1 MKETNGRIQFE
12 RTQDLPPTAMSLGG
26 TAWNRTGSWKFL
38 SPAYQ
43 NLTPPCSH
51 ACLTDMDVVSMMRS
65 VEAGD
70 WDQAARAVLDVNP
83 FPSITGRTCPHP
95 CETPCNRK
103 AYGGGISVR
112 AVERQVGDHK
122 LTHQVRPELPTTT
135 FERVHVVGAGPAGL
149 SAAVALRRLGHPV
162 TVHGTPP
169 AAGGLLTCGGAADG
183 LPTDVVRAEFAWV
196 AGLGVEFEPAGRF
209 TREEIEALGPTIVSF
224 GSPAATADGGTVAS
238 PARSAPVG
246 GGDAAS
252 VDAWGGEGDGTWA
265 GGGGGTAEAAARR
278 GAAIPAAIRHG
289 RLAAHALHADR
300 TGMSVPVADP
310 LVDQGASPD
319 VAKFK
324 QLHMA
329 SFRREAPAACEVL
342 DGEYR
347 TQSIDGVDF
356 GLSVVGATAEAT
368 RCFKCGTC
376 TDCDNCFHVCPD
388 VAISKKPGGGY
399 VIDLAHCKGC
409 GVCVEECPRA
419 ALDLRKST

>member
-38 SPAYQ
+38 EPAYQ
-43 NLTPPCSH
+43 HLTPPCSH
-51 ACLTDMDVVSMMRS
+51 ACLTDMDVVGMMRS

-70 WDQAARAVLDVNP
+70 WNGAAKAVLDVNP

-122 LTHQVRPELPTTT
+122 LTHGVRPDLPEAVH
-135 FERVHVVGAGPAGL
+135 ERVHVVGAGPAGL

-169 AAGGLLTCGGAADG
+169 APGGLLRCGGANDG

-196 AGLGVEFEPAGRF
+196 AGLGVDFEPAGRY
-209 TREEIEALGPTIVSF
+209 TREQIEALGPTIF
-224 GSPAATADGGTVAS
+224 AAGSATRGAPA
-238 PARSAPVG
+238 
-246 GGDAAS
+246 DAAAS
-252 VDAWGGEGDGTWA
+252 TALDPWGEDAGPVTGNGAQD
-265 GGGGGTAEAAARR
+265 AAARR
-278 GAAIPAAIRHG
+278 GAAIPDAIRHG
-289 RLAAHALHADR
+289 RLAAHTLHADR
-300 TGMSVPVADP
+300 TGVPVPPADP
-310 LVDQGASPD
+310 MADQGASPE

-324 QLHMA
+324 ALHMA
-329 SFRREAPAACEVL
+329 TFKREAPAKCEVL

-347 TQSIDGVDF
+347 AQSVEGVEY
-356 GLSVVGATAEAT
+356 GLTTVGATYEAT

>member
-1 MKETNGRIQFE
+1 MKEANGRIQFE

-43 NLTPPCSH
+43 NMTPPCSH
-51 ACLTDMDVVSMMRS
+51 ACLTDMDVVGMMRS

-70 WDQAARAVLDVNP
+70 WDAAARAVLEVNP
-83 FPSITGRTCPHP
+83 FPSLTGRTCPHP

-122 LTHQVRPELPTTT
+122 LRANVRPDLPAATL
-135 FERVHVVGAGPAGL
+135 ERVHVLGAGPAGL

-162 TVHGTPP
+162 TVYGAPP
-169 AAGGLLTCGGAADG
+169 APGGLLRCGGPDDG

-196 AGLGVEFEPAGRF
+196 AGLGVEFEPADRL
-209 TREEIEALGPTIVSF
+209 TREQIEALGPTIVAT
-224 GSPAATADGGTVAS
+224 GPADAVTAR
-238 PARSAPVG
+238 PE
-246 GGDAAS
+246 
-252 VDAWGGEGDGTWA
+252 AWAIEGLDS
-265 GGGGGTAEAAARR
+265 GGGGGAPKDAAARR
-278 GAAIPAAIRHG
+278 GAAIPDAIRHG
-289 RLAAHALHADR
+289 RLAAHTLHAER
-300 TGMSVPVADP
+300 TGVAVPPADP
-310 LVDQGASPD
+310 LVEQGASPE

-324 QLHMA
+324 HLHMA
-329 SFRREAPAACEVL
+329 SFRREPPAACEVL

-356 GLSVVGATAEAT
+356 GLSAVGAAAEAT

-419 ALDLRKST
+419 ALELRKSS